1 LISLICVYVSVCL
14 SVGKSGGLISQSQL
28 VTEILDHLASVV
40 SDRRTEVFTTT
51 WVDVYAKSIQID
63 NPPED
68 LTIPDAATTTT
79 TASFM
84 DFDDESEDSDGHS
97 QDGLDNSASLAPASS
112 NTYVQATDVLAD
124 PTNACPFEQQDF
136 IWWSILR
143 LIVHTSSH
151 FEPYTTK
158 KPENRYLAYL
168 PKGIHCLRL
177 LWTDPNELRSL
188 RHADPDRFRALLT
201 EAANPMFNS
210 KMKMNTL

>member
-1 LISLICVYVSVCL
+1 
-14 SVGKSGGLISQSQL
+14 
-28 VTEILDHLASVV
+28 
-40 SDRRTEVFTTT
+40 
-51 WVDVYAKSIQID
+51 
-63 NPPED
+63 
-68 LTIPDAATTTT
+68 
-79 TASFM
+79 
-84 DFDDESEDSDGHS
+84 
-97 QDGLDNSASLAPASS
+97 LDNSVSLAPASS
-112 NTYVQATDVLAD
+112 NTYVQATDVLAH

-143 LIVHTSSH
+143 LIVHTNSN